1 MGNLYIYNNYLS
13 IYLLS
18 ILKIYQSLE
27 SSSNDTLCK
36 WSGMSW
42 YLQVSQPPKLQHTQP
57 NVSTSLIT
65 LRVTK
70 AILKKNGSSGI
81 CLIIRSKY
89 NQPRVNAPNS
99 IGFPSP
105 DDFLKVVYP
114 QTQLQGYHSNDPN
127 NSNRCKAS
135 ILSMPLVKITC
146 RFVRHY
152 KFWWWKLDGF
162 YHWLPY
168 TYVITDISTT
178 WNRCGILY
186 FANYSNSAYLI
197 PYHMGPSQ
205 TGGG

>member
-1 MGNLYIYNNYLS
+1 MHCGKMCKKSGKMLENGKSLYISIYLS
-13 IYLLS
+13 IYLPIYLS
-18 ILKIYQSLE
+18 ILKIDQSLE

-70 AILKKNGSSGI
+70 AIVKTSGSSGI
-81 CLIIRSKY
+81 YLIIQSKY
-89 NQPRVNAPNS
+89 NQPIVKAPNS
-99 IGFPSP
+99 IGFPAP
-105 DDFLKVVYP
+105 DYFLKVVYP
-114 QTQLQGYHSNDPN
+114 RTQLQGYHSNDPN

-135 ILSMPLVKITC
+135 ILSMPFVKITC

-162 YHWLPY
+162 NICCH
-168 TYVITDISTT
+168 
-178 WNRCGILY
+178 IL
-186 FANYSNSAYLI
+186 
-197 PYHMGPSQ
+197 M
-205 TGGG
+205 